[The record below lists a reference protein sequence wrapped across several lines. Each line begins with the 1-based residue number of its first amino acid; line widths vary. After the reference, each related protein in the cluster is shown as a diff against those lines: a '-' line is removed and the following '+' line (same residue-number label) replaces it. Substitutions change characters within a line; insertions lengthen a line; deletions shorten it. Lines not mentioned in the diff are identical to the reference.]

1 MEKQIIVNFLKE
13 IEKNIKMVNRGL
25 KAENE
30 AYSELVGMYDGIKL
44 AMKTI
49 NPDNVNMDL
58 HYTCKTLDNLFL
70 GTNEQKENALKALE
84 NALLITEN

>member
-1 MEKQIIVNFLKE
+1 MEKQIVVNFLKE
-13 IEKNIKMVNRGL
+13 VNKSVKMVKRGL

-49 NPDNVNMDL
+49 NPDTVNMDL
-58 HYTCKTLDNLFL
+58 HYTRKTLDNLFL
-70 GTNEQKENALKALE
+70 GTNEQKENALQALE
-84 NALLITEN
+84 NALLIAEN

>member
-30 AYSELVGMYDGIKL
+30 AYNELVGMYGGIKL

-49 NPDNVNMDL
+49 NPDTVNMDL
-58 HYTCKTLDNLFL
+58 HYTRKTIDNLFL
-70 GTNEQKENALKALE
+70 GTNEQKENASKALE

>member
-25 KAENE
+25 KSENE
-30 AYSELVGMYDGIKL
+30 AYSELVGMYNGIKL

-49 NPDNVNMDL
+49 NPDTVNIDL
-58 HYTCKTLDNLFL
+58 HYTRTIIENYFV
-70 GTNEQKENALKALE
+70 GTNEQKENALEALQL
-84 NALLITEN
+84 ALSVAKD

>member
-1 MEKQIIVNFLKE
+1 MEKQIIVDFLKE

-25 KAENE
+25 KSENE
-30 AYSELVGMYDGIKL
+30 AYSELVGMYNGIKL

-49 NPDNVNMDL
+49 NPDTVNMDL
-58 HYTCKTLDNLFL
+58 HYTRKTLDNLFL
-70 GTNEQKENALKALE
+70 GTNKQKENALKSLE

>member
-25 KAENE
+25 KSEN
-30 AYSELVGMYDGIKL
+30 ATYSELVGMYNGIKL

-58 HYTCKTLDNLFL
+58 HYTRKTLDNLFL

>member
-25 KAENE
+25 KSENE
-30 AYSELVGMYDGIKL
+30 THSELVGMYDGIKL

-49 NPDNVNMDL
+49 NPDTVNIDL
-58 HYTCKTLDNLFL
+58 HYTRTIIENYFV
-70 GTNEQKENALKALE
+70 GTTEQKENSLEALQLALSV
-84 NALLITEN
+84 AKD